1 MATRESSGSSK
12 EATRADARKLRGG
25 STAEY
30 RDRPTDDGMKGDGSD
45 EPNAGPPRLPK
56 QGPSLRT
63 HLEQGAENQAGK
75 NTGNAIESSTL
86 RPMKSASASASTS
99 QSTSQS
105 SSGQSTAGQSS
116 REQSSPEPISE
127 SSREAIAKAA
137 YARAERRGF
146 APGYEVEDWLEAERE
161 VLGRH

>member
-45 EPNAGPPRLPK
+45 APNAGSPRLPK

-63 HLEQGAENQAGK
+63 HLQQGAEDQAGK

-99 QSTSQS
+99 QSSPQSTSQS
-105 SSGQSTAGQSS
+105 TSGQSTSGQSS
-116 REQSSPEPISE
+116 SEPISE